1 MKHITKFATSPKLR
15 LISALLCVAGAMS
28 VASNATATTPTLP
41 TGYVPYI
48 PGIIIPFLIPKPI
61 VASCDL
67 ATGTAGDDWFVSR
80 DVRLS
85 GYAGWSADA
94 ITFRYTASATGSYN
108 FRMVIRESD
117 RFGDVITR
125 SELKTITLTAGTP
138 ANLTT
143 YFGNVYVGDSVAL
156 SISHE
161 AVTGPGT
168 LYFKS
173 SPAACLK
180 STLTE
185 PNGSMPGP
193 TADIG
198 FTLRGETAHLSTEVV
213 EYNIPGANKYFITGR
228 TDEKAALDAR
238 PTVFVRTG
246 QKFSVPA
253 KKVYGNVFDVYRFF
267 APAPGAQ
274 SHVFVDQQDHDLI
287 ASFPNTGLVDEGA
300 DFGSIK
306 PDNSGA
312 CPSWAPTKVYRS
324 FHNTAAVGER
334 NHRYST
340 SLATHN
346 AMVTQ
351 GWVNE
356 GVVFCAYR

>member
-1 MKHITKFATSPKLR
+1 MKHAAKSR
-15 LISALLCVAGAMS
+15 LIFALLCAAS
-28 VASNATATTPTLP
+28 VLSVGSNARADAPAVPTLP

-48 PGIIIPFLIPKPI
+48 PGLIIPLLIPKPVI
-61 VASCDL
+61 AGCDL
-67 ATGTAGDDWFVSR
+67 PTGAGSTNWFVSR
-80 DVRLS
+80 DVRVT
-85 GYAGWSADA
+85 GYSGWSADA
-94 ITFRYTASATGSYN
+94 ITFRYEAATSGSYK
-108 FRMVIRESD
+108 FRIVIRETD
-117 RFGDVITR
+117 RFGDIITR
-125 SELKTITLTAGTP
+125 SELKTASLTAGTP
-138 ANLTT
+138 VNLTT
-143 YFGNVYVGDSVAL
+143 YFGNVYVGDAVSL

-161 AVTGPGT
+161 EVVGPGN
-168 LYFKS
+168 LFFKES
-173 SPAACLK
+173 LVACPNHA
-180 STLTE
+180 LTE
-185 PNGSMPGP
+185 TNGSMPGP
-193 TADIG
+193 GAAAG
-198 FTLRGETAHLSTEVV
+198 FSLRGENTHLSTEVV
-213 EYNIPGANKYFITGR
+213 EYNIPSINKYFITGR

-253 KKVYGNVFDVYRFF
+253 KRSYGNVFDVYRFF

-287 ASFPNTGLVDEGA
+287 ASLPNTGLVDEGP

-306 PDNSGA
+306 PDNSGT
-312 CPSWAPTKVYRS
+312 CPSWSPTKVYRS

-351 GWVNE
+351 GWVSE